1 MEGERKG
8 REGKGLGPG
17 NNQLLVIYA
26 CIYVCIW
33 SYVHVYN
40 EQGLGPDN
48 NQLLVTF
55 DDEEDDGTPIRLV
68 ESGVV

>member
-1 MEGERKG
+1 M
-8 REGKGLGPG
+8 
-17 NNQLLVIYA
+17 
-26 CIYVCIW
+26 
-33 SYVHVYN
+33 HVYN

-68 ESGVV
+68 CVHMLSRTTLLCVDTALSDHRLVTLTTLCSLSV